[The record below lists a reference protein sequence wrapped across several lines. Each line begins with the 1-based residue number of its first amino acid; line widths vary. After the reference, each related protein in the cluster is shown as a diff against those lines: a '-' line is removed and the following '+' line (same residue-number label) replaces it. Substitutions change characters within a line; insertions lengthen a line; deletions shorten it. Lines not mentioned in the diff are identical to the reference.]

1 MPKAYECDPVGGLS
15 LHSAFVKRSM
25 MERKLIE
32 MAEEIKRLGADLRVS
47 AEQLEHL
54 DAEAEE
60 ARIRS
65 LVSETPLS
73 EQEFREAS
81 RHAEAMRKHHDDVQ
95 RRIADLEGRQ
105 NELLDRMFGE

>member
-1 MPKAYECDPVGGLS
+1 
-15 LHSAFVKRSM
+15 M
-25 MERKLIE
+25 MERKLLE
-32 MAEEIKRLGADLRVS
+32 MADEIKRLGQDLRVS
-47 AEQLEHL
+47 SEQLQHL

-73 EQEFREAS
+73 EASFREAA

-95 RRIADLEGRQ
+95 QRIVDLEARQ

>member
-1 MPKAYECDPVGGLS
+1 
-15 LHSAFVKRSM
+15 M
-25 MERKLIE
+25 MERKLLE
-32 MAEEIKRLGADLRVS
+32 MADEIKRLGQDLRVS

-54 DAEAEE
+54 ESDAEE

-65 LVSETPLS
+65 MVSETPLS
-73 EQEFREAS
+73 EATFHEAS

-95 RRIADLEGRQ
+95 QRIVDLETRQ